1 MPDID
6 TRPTV
11 VDIEHYGGDTLSLH
25 VTIDPLVEA
34 GRTWTAQ
41 VRSRPASPK
50 LDASFD
56 IYPDSTGAFVVLS
69 GESCLELAR
78 RRKYVGYWDL
88 QLADVH
94 GGDLVTTLAYGKLT
108 IHPDV
113 TRVEV
118 Q

>member
-11 VDIEHYGGDTLSLH
+11 IDIDHYGGDTLSLH

-56 IYPDSTGAFVVLS
+56 IYPDSTVAFVVLS
-69 GESCLELAR
+69 GESCLKLAR
-78 RRKYVGYWDL
+78 RGKYRGYWDM
-88 QLADVH
+88 QLADVD
-94 GGDLVTTLAYGKLT
+94 GDDPVTTLAYGKLT
-108 IHPDV
+108 IYPDV
-113 TRVEV
+113 TRVES
-118 Q
+118 